1 LPRKSP
7 DLHGMAPDDSPVA
20 LLIIDIVND
29 LEFDVGEALLR
40 TAVRAAEHVA
50 ALKRRAKAAGIPA
63 VYVNDNFGRWRS
75 DLSALVRHC
84 LDDGVRGRAV
94 VERVQPD
101 ENDYFV
107 LKPKH
112 SGFYCTTLELLL
124 EHFRTHTLVLTGIAA
139 ENCVLATAID
149 AHMRDFRLVIPRD
162 CTASADPDDY
172 RRAIAQFERVYRADT
187 RPEAALDLHALREG
201 R

>member
-1 LPRKSP
+1 MPRKTP

-29 LEFDVGEALLR
+29 LEFDTGEALLR
-40 TAVRAAEHVA
+40 TALPAAERVA

-75 DLSALVRHC
+75 DLRALVRHC
-84 LDDGVRGRAV
+84 LEDDVRGRAL
-94 VERVQPD
+94 VERVMPED
-101 ENDYFV
+101 DDYFV

-112 SGFYCTTLELLL
+112 SGFYCTTLALLL
-124 EHFRTHTLVLTGIAA
+124 AHFHAHTLVLTGIAA

-162 CTASADPDDY
+162 CTASADQDDY
-172 RRAIAQFERVYRADT
+172 RRAVAQYERVYRADT
-187 RPEAALDLHALREG
+187 RPEAALDLAALMEER
-201 R
+201 